1 MVLEI
6 AHITVKAG
14 MEAEFEAAAAK
25 APAVFQRAEGCRAM
39 TLKRSIEYPSQ
50 YYLMIEWETLENHTV
65 DFRDSADF
73 QVWRNLGSHCFA
85 SSPEVQ
91 HASTAVKGF

>member
-14 MEAEFEAAAAK
+14 MEAEFEAGAAK
-25 APAVFQRAEGCRAM
+25 APAVFKRAKGCKGMEIR
-39 TLKRSIEYPSQ
+39 RSIEHPAH

-65 DFRDSADF
+65 DFRESEDF
-73 QVWRNLGSHCFA
+73 QVWRSLVSHCFA
-85 SSPEVQ
+85 SPLEVQ
-91 HASTAVKGF
+91 HARTVVAGF